1 MKKYVEWNGRMLP
14 VTGMETLE
22 DGTVVPVIEVT
33 LMSNIKWQRCAL
45 EMRLKPPSPLHQK
58 RLSEIDGDTDA
69 AIARLEKWLKENDPD
84 YEKWRKT
91 L

>member
-1 MKKYVEWNGRMLP
+1 MKQYVEWNGRMLP
-14 VTGMETLE
+14 VTRMETFE
-22 DGTVVPVIEVT
+22 DGTEIPVIEVT
-33 LMSNIKWQRCAL
+33 LMSGIKWQRGAL

-58 RLSEIDGDTDA
+58 MLSEIDGDTDA

-84 YEKWRKT
+84 YEEWRKT